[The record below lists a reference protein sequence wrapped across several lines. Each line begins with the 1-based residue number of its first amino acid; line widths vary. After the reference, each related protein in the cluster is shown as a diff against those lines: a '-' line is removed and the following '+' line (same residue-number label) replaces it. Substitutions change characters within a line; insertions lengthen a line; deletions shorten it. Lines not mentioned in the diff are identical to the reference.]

1 MYSNIPVFKYT
12 VSASMQRQ
20 GFIFQNGFLGGVQFK
35 KSLKKWT
42 FKQKSGG
49 FIQEKTPKHDFSH
62 YMGQYSRVGMHSRG
76 YGILFISEHLK
87 KIHHQNRLSYKQ

>member
-1 MYSNIPVFKYT
+1 MYSIPT

-20 GFIFQNGFLGGVQFK
+20 GSIFQNGFLGGVQFE

-49 FIQEKTPKHDFSH
+49 FIQENPKKRDFSH
-62 YMGQYSRVGMHSRG
+62 TWGYIQEWRCIEADTVVRV
-76 YGILFISEHLK
+76 
-87 KIHHQNRLSYKQ
+87 